1 MGQPN
6 VSAFRLRAQAYSQK
20 HQSAISQLAS
30 VLQAASHAA
39 VSSARICQVVA
50 RRRAKQTRISVLRST
65 GASAE
70 QSRGRS
76 APVYMAVMGRGLSH
90 ALGDQPMSMSIDDIG
105 FSERG

>member
-1 MGQPN
+1 MARRGANQTR
-6 VSAFRLRAQAYSQK
+6 V
-20 HQSAISQLAS
+20 S
-30 VLQAASHAA
+30 VLG
-39 VSSARICQVVA
+39 
-50 RRRAKQTRISVLRST
+50 ST

-76 APVYMAVMGRGLSH
+76 APVLTFFPIFAQGDGIAGIDSLDMAVMGRGLSH